1 MKKKNPLLIVIIVLL
16 VILILGGGV
25 FAYIYFAT
33 DLLKTDKELFTKYA
47 LTLLDEENGFIP
59 SVLNEY
65 ENKKQ
70 TSAYQNNG
78 SFSVNN
84 DLLID
89 TSTNTFLQEF
99 KNAIDIANNAN
110 INFNGTIDNPNRR
123 VEENITINYS
133 DTVNLPFKYKQDG
146 DLYGIQA
153 DILSPNY
160 IAIENNNLQDL
171 CSKLGMLNV
180 SGIPNKIE
188 ATTME
193 SLQFTDE
200 EITNILNNYIVP
212 VYNNL
217 PEEKFS
223 KNETSNEVI
232 EYTLTLTNE
241 EIRNIAI
248 QILQTLSNDTVMLG
262 KINNI
267 VQEMYGENI
276 DTITSEDIST
286 LINELSAQTIEE
298 GNVIFTITKNDD
310 MVNSISITTT
320 NLTVEL
326 AKNQTESSLS
336 YGIDVTQTDGIR
348 LNIIMSY
355 EGINTNNVSERVSAV
370 INIPE
375 SINTTYTVTN
385 NIVFG
390 NAVTIEPF
398 NNNVV
403 ILNNYSA
410 EQLQPFIEQV
420 GNIIAE
426 TNTSQMNQIGYRQEF
441 INPIVMGVACPSI
454 ISAFEIVNNAMDSTI
469 NTNMQS
475 ELEQEN
481 VNEISTNM
489 ETYLNETLSTG
500 NEINNISNMISEAEN
515 FIN

>member
-223 KNETSNEVI
+223 KMK
-232 EYTLTLTNE
+232 
-241 EIRNIAI
+241 
-248 QILQTLSNDTVMLG
+248 LQMGL
-262 KINNI
+262 
-267 VQEMYGENI
+267 Q
-276 DTITSEDIST
+276 
-286 LINELSAQTIEE
+286 
-298 GNVIFTITKNDD
+298 
-310 MVNSISITTT
+310 SIH
-320 NLTVEL
+320 
-326 AKNQTESSLS
+326 
-336 YGIDVTQTDGIR
+336 
-348 LNIIMSY
+348 
-355 EGINTNNVSERVSAV
+355 
-370 INIPE
+370 
-375 SINTTYTVTN
+375 
-385 NIVFG
+385 
-390 NAVTIEPF
+390 
-398 NNNVV
+398 
-403 ILNNYSA
+403 
-410 EQLQPFIEQV
+410 
-420 GNIIAE
+420 
-426 TNTSQMNQIGYRQEF
+426 
-441 INPIVMGVACPSI
+441 
-454 ISAFEIVNNAMDSTI
+454 
-469 NTNMQS
+469 
-475 ELEQEN
+475 
-481 VNEISTNM
+481 
-489 ETYLNETLSTG
+489 
-500 NEINNISNMISEAEN
+500 
-515 FIN
+515 